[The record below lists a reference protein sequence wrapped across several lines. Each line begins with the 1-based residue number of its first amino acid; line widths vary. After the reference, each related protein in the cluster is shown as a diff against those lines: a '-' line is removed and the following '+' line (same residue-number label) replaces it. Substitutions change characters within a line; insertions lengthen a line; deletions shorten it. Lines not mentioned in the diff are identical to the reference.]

1 MVVLSGFPEYKNE
14 KTLSLIK
21 ATVYWKRVEDLL
33 KRRDLVPI
41 DSTPLRKKAV
51 KDLKSTIKKVDK
63 AKLEINE
70 YYEISKP
77 EFQNW
82 YNSELSAINKKV
94 EKAEEKFFE
103 LSTMVREIFA
113 YAEFHNIHPALAY
126 HYIKEREKTA
136 PEDREFDPFFDE
148 EEPGYW
154 EEEDKQE
161 QSSRKGRNSSDS
173 EEDNWEDLFNDFKS
187 SMGEDSEKPSEMQK
201 QAKEIEKTR
210 IFRTIAKY
218 LHPDKNKEQTKEE
231 KENWLV
237 ALKNYTDNNLTA
249 LKDVLTWIRI
259 SKEELSDEVSIGE
272 LLSLQKKH
280 KNDLKDAQKQIRK
293 LKSYPDWDFT
303 KVSKMERRI
312 LKQEF
317 KEELESDY
325 VRIYYETEKIE
336 YLLQSWKQYRKS
348 ISRK

>member
-1 MVVLSGFPEYKNE
+1 MEE
-14 KTLSLIK
+14 SLRI
-21 ATVYWKRVEDLL
+21 LL

-41 DSTPLRKKAV
+41 DSTPIRKKAV
-51 KDLKSTIKKVDK
+51 KELKSTIKKVDK
-63 AKLEINE
+63 AKLEVNQ

-77 EFQNW
+77 EFASW
-82 YNSELSAINKKV
+82 YESELSSINKKV
-94 EKAEEKFFE
+94 EKAEEKLFK
-103 LSTMVREIFA
+103 LSDTVREIFA
-113 YAEFHNIHPALAY
+113 YAEFHQINPALAY
-126 HYIKEREKTA
+126 HYIKERENTA

-154 EEEDKQE
+154 EEDEDE
-161 QSSRKGRNSSDS
+161 SPRNKGKNKSTDS
-173 EEDNWEDLFNDFKS
+173 EEDSWEDLFEDFKS
-187 SMGEDSEKPSEMQK
+187 QMGSDSTEDPETQK
-201 QAKEIEKTR
+201 HAKEIEKTR

-231 KENWLV
+231 KENWLT

-272 LLSLQKKH
+272 LISLQKKH
-280 KNDLKDAQKQIRK
+280 KADLKDVKKQIRK

-312 LKQEF
+312 LKRDF
-317 KEELESDY
+317 KEELESDF
-325 VRIYYETEKIE
+325 VRIHYETEKIE
-336 YLLQSWKQYRKS
+336 YLLQSWQQYRRS
-348 ISRK
+348 ISR